1 MGRGRWGAVT
11 AGGLGEDLS
20 GNGLRQR
27 NGFRARSRIAD
38 RPAARAARSRAPQSS
53 FKRTLCPRQTA
64 GAAAPAGVRGKSGGA
79 QLRALPN
86 VPCSEVTTYTR
97 GLHGTRAPR
106 TRSLA
111 VAN

>member
-1 MGRGRWGAVT
+1 MGRGRWGAAT

-53 FKRTLCPRQTA
+53 FKRALCPRQTA
-64 GAAAPAGVRGKSGGA
+64 GARAVRGG
-79 QLRALPN
+79 RAEGPHGLSRASPSN
-86 VPCSEVTTYTR
+86 VPLPV
-97 GLHGTRAPR
+97 
-106 TRSLA
+106 
-111 VAN
+111 